1 MPAQK
6 ENLASKIA
14 GNYFANKPP
23 ILMKT
28 QAIRA
33 DILMLIAAAI
43 WGFAFV
49 AQRVGMETMGPHF
62 FNTIRFF
69 IGVLV
74 LMPVVWFFSRKPKK
88 SDKTTTSTKKLL
100 IAGSLAGILLFGGA
114 AFQQVGIQY
123 TTAGKAGFITGLYIF
138 FVPLIGL
145 FFGQRTG
152 SGTWLGAT
160 MALVGLYL
168 LSFSNGLSL
177 NFANSLEL
185 KGDLLELA
193 CAVFFAG
200 HVLIIGFLAKKM
212 DPIKLSIIQFFVA
225 GALSLVVATL
235 LELITWGMI
244 VATVIPLL
252 YAGIMSTGVAY
263 TLQVVAQQHAHSSHA
278 AIILSLEGAFALL
291 GGWLLLDEQLPAR
304 GLIGCSLMLLGMLLS
319 QLIPKLPFKNLG
331 RA

>member
-1 MPAQK
+1 MEIKA
-6 ENLASKIA
+6 L
-14 GNYFANKPP
+14 
-23 ILMKT
+23 
-28 QAIRA
+28 RA
-33 DILMLIAAAI
+33 DFLMLIAAAI

-62 FNTIRFF
+62 FNAIRFF
-69 IGVLV
+69 IGALA
-74 LMPVVWFFSRKPKK
+74 LAPVVWFFSKKPKK
-88 SDKTTTSTKKLL
+88 SDKADVSTKKLL
-100 IAGSLAGILLFGGA
+100 IAGSLAGLLLFGGA

-160 MALVGLYL
+160 MALAGLYL
-168 LSFSNGLSL
+168 LSFSGGLSL
-177 NFANSLEL
+177 NFENSLEL
-185 KGDLLELA
+185 KGDLLELV

-200 HVLIIGFLAKKM
+200 HVLIIGYLAKKI
-212 DPIKLSIIQFFVA
+212 DPIKLSIVQFFVA
-225 GALSLVVATL
+225 GVLSLLVAVS
-235 LELITWGMI
+235 LELITWAMI
-244 VATVIPLL
+244 AATAIPLL
-252 YAGIMSTGVAY
+252 YAGVMSTGVAY

-304 GLIGCSLMLLGMLLS
+304 GLLGCGLMLVGMLLS
-319 QLIPKLPFKNLG
+319 QLMPKIGLLSVRP
-331 RA
+331 

>member
-1 MPAQK
+1 MERKA
-6 ENLASKIA
+6 L
-14 GNYFANKPP
+14 
-23 ILMKT
+23 
-28 QAIRA
+28 RA
-33 DILMLIAAAI
+33 DVLMLIAAAI

-69 IGVLV
+69 IGALA
-74 LMPVVWFFSRKPKK
+74 LAPVVWFFSRKPKK
-88 SDKTTTSTKKLL
+88 SDKADVSTKKLL
-100 IAGSLAGILLFGGA
+100 IAGFLAGVLLFGGA

-168 LSFSNGLSL
+168 LSFSDGLSL

-185 KGDLLELA
+185 KGDLLELV

-200 HVLIIGFLAKKM
+200 HVLIIGYLAKKM

-225 GALSLVVATL
+225 GLLSLLVAIS
-235 LELITWGMI
+235 LELITWEMI
-244 VATVIPLL
+244 TATAIPLL
-252 YAGIMSTGVAY
+252 YAGVMSTGVAY

-304 GLIGCSLMLLGMLLS
+304 GLLGCGLMLTGMLLS
-319 QLIPKLPFKNLG
+319 QLMPKIGFSQAKS
-331 RA
+331 

>member
-1 MPAQK
+1 
-6 ENLASKIA
+6 
-14 GNYFANKPP
+14 
-23 ILMKT
+23 MKRKSL
-28 QAIRA
+28 RA
-33 DILMLIAAAI
+33 DVLMLIAAAI

-62 FNTIRFF
+62 FNAIRFF
-69 IGVLV
+69 IGALA
-74 LMPVVWFFSRKPKK
+74 LTPALWFLSKKKIK
-88 SDKTTTSTKKLL
+88 SDKSHVTTSQLL
-100 IAGSLAGILLFGGA
+100 VAGSLAGILLFGGA

-138 FVPLIGL
+138 FVPLIGI
-145 FFGQRTG
+145 FFGQKTG

-168 LSFSNGLSL
+168 LSFSDGLSL
-177 NFANSLEL
+177 NFDNSVEL

-200 HVLIIGFLAKKM
+200 HVLIIGYLAKKI
-212 DPIKLSIIQFFVA
+212 DPVKLSIIQFFVA
-225 GALSLVVATL
+225 GLLSLGIAISF
-235 LELITWGMI
+235 ELITWTMI
-244 VATVIPLL
+244 TATLIPLL
-252 YAGIMSTGVAY
+252 YAGVMSTGVAY

-304 GLIGCSLMLLGMLLS
+304 GLLGCALMLAGMLFS
-319 QLIPKLPFKNLG
+319 QLIPSFRFTSVKS
-331 RA
+331 

>member
-1 MPAQK
+1 M
-6 ENLASKIA
+6 
-14 GNYFANKPP
+14 
-23 ILMKT
+23 
-28 QAIRA
+28 
-33 DILMLIAAAI
+33 LMLVAAAI

-62 FNTIRFF
+62 FNAIRFF
-69 IGVLV
+69 IGAFALI
-74 LMPVVWFFSRKPKK
+74 PVIWFFSRKQNK
-88 SDKTTTSTKKLL
+88 SHVKYASTKKLV
-100 IAGSLAGILLFGGA
+100 IAGSLAGVLLFGGA

-168 LSFSNGLSL
+168 LSFSDGLSL
-177 NFANSLEL
+177 NFENSVEL
-185 KGDLLELA
+185 KGDLLELV

-200 HVLIIGFLAKKM
+200 HVLIIGYFAKKI

-225 GALSLVVATL
+225 GLLSLGIAIS
-235 LELITWGMI
+235 LELITWAMI
-244 VATVIPLL
+244 TTTLVPLL
-252 YAGIMSTGVAY
+252 YAGVMSTGVAY

-304 GLIGCSLMLLGMLLS
+304 GLFGCALMLAGMLFS
-319 QLIPKLPFKNLG
+319 QLIPSFRFTLVKS
-331 RA
+331 

>member
-1 MPAQK
+1 
-6 ENLASKIA
+6 
-14 GNYFANKPP
+14 
-23 ILMKT
+23 
-28 QAIRA
+28 
-33 DILMLIAAAI
+33 MLIAAAI

-62 FNTIRFF
+62 FNAIRFF
-69 IGVLV
+69 IGALVLV
-74 LMPVVWFFSRKPKK
+74 PVVWFFTKKPTK
-88 SDKTTTSTKKLL
+88 SDKAETSAKKLL
-100 IAGSLAGILLFGGA
+100 IAGSLAGVLLFGGA

-145 FFGQRTG
+145 FFGQRTS
-152 SGTWLGAT
+152 SGTWVGAT

-168 LSFSNGLSL
+168 LSFSDGLSL
-177 NFANSLEL
+177 NFENSVEL

-212 DPIKLSIIQFFVA
+212 DPIKLSIVQFFVA
-225 GALSLVVATL
+225 GVLSLLVAVS
-235 LELITWGMI
+235 LELITWDMI
-244 VATVIPLL
+244 VATAIPLL
-252 YAGIMSTGVAY
+252 YAGLMSTGVAY

-304 GLIGCSLMLLGMLLS
+304 GLLGCALMLAGMLLS
-319 QLIPKLPFKNLG
+319 QLMPKIRLSPK
-331 RA
+331 AS